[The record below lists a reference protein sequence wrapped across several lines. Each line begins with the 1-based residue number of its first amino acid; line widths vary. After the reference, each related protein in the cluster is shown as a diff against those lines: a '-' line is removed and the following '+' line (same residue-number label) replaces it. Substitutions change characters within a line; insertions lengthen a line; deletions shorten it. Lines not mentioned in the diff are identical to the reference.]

1 MHSIKFYALRVST
14 KELWVNRHHVR
25 QRNPI
30 PPYAL
35 MVFDC
40 AMLQLGGLAVQSRG
54 NKIANP
60 HDAVRLAELVANWLV
75 SVAPELTA

>member
-1 MHSIKFYALRVST
+1 
-14 KELWVNRHHVR
+14 
-25 QRNPI
+25 
-30 PPYAL
+30 

-60 HDAVRLAELVANWLV
+60 QDAVRLAELAANWLL
-75 SVAPELTA
+75 SVAPEIIA